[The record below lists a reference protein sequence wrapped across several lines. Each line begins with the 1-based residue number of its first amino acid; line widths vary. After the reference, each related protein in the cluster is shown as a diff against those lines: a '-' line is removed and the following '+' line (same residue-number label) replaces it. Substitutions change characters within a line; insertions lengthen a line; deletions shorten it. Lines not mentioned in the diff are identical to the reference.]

1 MVIYPVSYMNMSR
14 MQMKEETMK
23 AEEIFEKSVKVMK
36 EILTA
41 EGMKASINRAKN
53 RTEEENLGLLI
64 KERENINELARKI
77 AEGHGKELL
86 QTVPMELLDAMVLR
100 YLKNREIFMKTFPE
114 GINDINPD
122 PFSLWAA
129 IMISPQD
136 DKPIQ

>member
-1 MVIYPVSYMNMSR
+1 
-14 MQMKEETMK
+14 MK

-36 EILTA
+36 EILTT

-64 KERENINELARKI
+64 KERENINELVRKI
-77 AEGHGKELL
+77 ADGYNRELL
-86 QTVPMELLDAMVLR
+86 QAVPMELLDAMVLR

-114 GINDINPD
+114 GIDGINPD

-136 DKPIQ
+136 DKPL

>member
-1 MVIYPVSYMNMSR
+1 
-14 MQMKEETMK
+14 MK

-36 EILTA
+36 EILTS
-41 EGMKASINRAKN
+41 EGMKASIKRAKN

-64 KERENINELARKI
+64 KERENINELVRKI
-77 AEGHGKELL
+77 AEGYDRELL
-86 QTVPMELLDAMVLR
+86 QSVPMELLDAVVLR

-114 GINDINPD
+114 GIDDISPD

-136 DKPIQ
+136 DKPI